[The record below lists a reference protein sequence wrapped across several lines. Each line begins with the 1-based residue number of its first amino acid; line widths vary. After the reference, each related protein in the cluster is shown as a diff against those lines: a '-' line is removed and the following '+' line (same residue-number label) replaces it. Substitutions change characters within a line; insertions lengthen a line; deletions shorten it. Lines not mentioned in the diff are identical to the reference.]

1 MEVEVDSK
9 AKRTYA
15 RSLFK
20 DDEIRTLLMAKFHQQ
35 QVNYIN
41 ASIQQSELVPFKGK
55 LFFCQKVSPIA
66 ETLGGKG
73 DHPSNQIFEC
83 LQDSLAETGEIV
95 EVKEIITLEKG
106 QASFEYM
113 INERK
118 RADEERRQKEEEA
131 ARALEVPTY
140 VIKQQNSRQ
149 AVKHK
154 KRNDRYHLKDFAE
167 SARNIDFQL
176 KQMRDMQLPTE
187 KLSDAA
193 IEVKDEGHVP
203 SMVTF
208 KRF

>member
-1 MEVEVDSK
+1 M
-9 AKRTYA
+9 
-15 RSLFK
+15 
-20 DDEIRTLLMAKFHQQ
+20 
-35 QVNYIN
+35 
-41 ASIQQSELVPFKGK
+41 
-55 LFFCQKVSPIA
+55 
-66 ETLGGKG
+66 
-73 DHPSNQIFEC
+73 
-83 LQDSLAETGEIV
+83 
-95 EVKEIITLEKG
+95 
-106 QASFEYM
+106 
-113 INERK
+113 
-118 RADEERRQKEEEA
+118 
-131 ARALEVPTY
+131 
-140 VIKQQNSRQ
+140 IKQQNSRQ